1 MGTILVLG
9 NSSGGLYDFR
19 NELLL
24 KLLQKHRVVVSLPDE
39 VKTKELAEEGCEV
52 RFTEINRRGM
62 NPLQDIR
69 LYRSY
74 KKLLKEVKPDMVLLY
89 TIKPDVYGGLACR
102 MGKVPYMATITGL
115 GSTFQKDNFLKKL
128 IVHMYR
134 TGLKRSECIFFQN
147 EQNRRIFEEC
157 GIKGKKSL
165 LVHGSGVNLAKHTP
179 VPYPEQER
187 TRFLFIGRIM
197 REKGIEEFLEA
208 AKALHGENV
217 TFETLGYCDEDYGE
231 LLDTYEK
238 QGMVTQHGFHTN
250 VEDYLKDASAI
261 VLPTYHEGM
270 SNVLMEAAATARP
283 VIATNISGCKEI
295 VEDGVTG
302 FLCEPK
308 DAAGLQEALK
318 KFLALPTEER
328 ARMGLRGREKMER
341 EFDRNLITD
350 VYIKEIENVVK

>member
-1 MGTILVLG
+1 MR
-9 NSSGGLYDFR
+9 D
-19 NELLL
+19 
-24 KLLQKHRVVVSLPDE
+24 
-39 VKTKELAEEGCEV
+39 
-52 RFTEINRRGM
+52 
-62 NPLQDIR
+62 
-69 LYRSY
+69 
-74 KKLLKEVKPDMVLLY
+74 
-89 TIKPDVYGGLACR
+89 
-102 MGKVPYMATITGL
+102 
-115 GSTFQKDNFLKKL
+115 
-128 IVHMYR
+128 
-134 TGLKRSECIFFQN
+134 
-147 EQNRRIFEEC
+147 
-157 GIKGKKSL
+157 KGKEEPFGARLRRKPCKTHPGAL
-165 LVHGSGVNLAKHTP
+165 SGAGKNP
-179 VPYPEQER
+179 V
-187 TRFLFIGRIM
+187 LFIGRIM

-328 ARMGLRGREKMER
+328 ARMGLRGREKWNG
-341 EFDRNLITD
+341 NLT
-350 VYIKEIENVVK
+350 ETS